1 MGKSKKR
8 KKPSRNPQRN
18 GHPSG
23 PQGHEH
29 DHESAVWI
37 RTEPTIDGTGWMVTM
52 ELDAD
57 HTLALDRAA
66 AMECAYVILGAAAYA
81 EYDASVLRQMRT
93 RVKDEKSAMQLV
105 VDLRKD
111 RPDLD
116 WTLMAPFSLVPGVNS
131 KAEPFLTVHMKGE
144 PVGQWSLPDAR
155 THALTI
161 LEALVVADLDAAYLR
176 CLKGVVGLED
186 STARNVVG
194 DLQDFRP

>member
-8 KKPSRNPQRN
+8 KKSSRNPSRNPQS

-23 PQGHEH
+23 PHEH
-29 DHESAVWI
+29 DHENAVWI
-37 RTEPTIDGTGWMVTM
+37 RTEPTIDGAGWMVTM

-66 AMECAYVILGAAAYA
+66 AMECAYVILGSAAYA
-81 EYDASVLRQMRT
+81 EYDASVLRQMRA
-93 RVKDEKSAMQLV
+93 RVDDEHAMRLV

-116 WTLMAPFSLVPGVNS
+116 WSLMAPFSLVPGVNS

-155 THALTI
+155 THAITI

-176 CLKGVVGLED
+176 CLKGVVGLD
-186 STARNVVG
+186 DPIARTVVG
-194 DLQDFRP
+194 DLADFRP